1 MPGGSLEICCAS
13 VARASGRGVG
23 SGSTHHHLAVTLAAS
38 TPLETAPAVLEIGM
52 VLLLA
57 VAAGWL
63 ARRFGLPAVLGY
75 LGVGLLVSPFTPGY
89 VADRGQLQVLA
100 DVGVVL
106 LLFEV
111 GIEVNPL
118 RLGREHRAVLL
129 AATAQ
134 VLITTLATGG
144 VALLLGVSFA
154 GSALIGLSIA
164 LSSSV
169 VVVNITRSRR
179 RTTNAATEAALLSWS
194 VMQDMTGVAFALVLL
209 ASVGLADRP
218 PATAAAVILAFIV
231 LVALAAWALP
241 RLLNRLHHEH
251 DLFLLLSVGSGLALA
266 GLGAR
271 YFGVPLALAAFV
283 AGLAVGES
291 PAAAE
296 ARRRILPFR
305 DLFAV
310 LFFVSLGSLVDP
322 SAMLAALP
330 WLAFLLGAV
339 ALAKV
344 VPILLLARLARI
356 RDVRPWQMAIGL
368 GQIGEFS
375 FVLASIVLGRAL
387 IPASLYSAVLVAV
400 VLTIAISTTL
410 VKLGHAPAPAPVATS
425 G

>member
-1 MPGGSLEICCAS
+1 MLLDAF
-13 VARASGRGVG
+13 A
-23 SGSTHHHLAVTLAAS
+23 
-38 TPLETAPAVLEIGM
+38 PLETAPAVFEIGM

-57 VAAGWL
+57 VGAGWI
-63 ARRFGLPAVLGY
+63 ARRLGLPAVLGY
-75 LGVGLLVSPFTPGY
+75 LAAGLIVSPFTPGY
-89 VADRGQLQVLA
+89 VADRNQLQVLA

-118 RLGREHRAVLL
+118 RLGREHRSVLW
-129 AATAQ
+129 AAPAQ
-134 VLITTLATGG
+134 VVITTLAAGG
-144 VALLLGVSFA
+144 GAYLLGVSLA

-164 LSSSV
+164 ISSSV

-179 RTTNAATEAALLSWS
+179 RTTNPATEAALLSWS

-209 ASVGLADRP
+209 AGLGLADRP
-218 PATAAAVILAFIV
+218 PATAAVFILAFV
-231 LVALAAWALP
+231 ALVAAAAWVLP
-241 RLLNRLHHEH
+241 RMLGRLHSEH

-271 YFGVPLALAAFV
+271 FFGVPLALAAFV

-310 LFFVSLGSLVDP
+310 LFFVSLGSLIDP
-322 SAMLAALP
+322 SAVPGALP

-339 ALAKV
+339 ALAKL
-344 VPILLLARLARI
+344 VPVLLFSRLARI
-356 RDVRPWQMAIGL
+356 PDVRHWQMAVGL

-387 IPASLYSAVLVAV
+387 IPPTLYSALLAAV
-400 VLTIAISTTL
+400 VVTIVISTTL
-410 VKLGHAPAPAPVATS
+410 VKVGRRPVPAPATAA

>member
-1 MPGGSLEICCAS
+1 MLPAAS
-13 VARASGRGVG
+13 V
-23 SGSTHHHLAVTLAAS
+23 
-38 TPLETAPAVLEIGM
+38 PLETAPAVLEIGM

-57 VAAGWL
+57 VGAGWL
-63 ARRFGLPAVLGY
+63 ARRIGLPAVLGY
-75 LGVGLLVSPFTPGY
+75 LAVGLVVSPFTPGY

-129 AATAQ
+129 AAPAQ

-144 VALLLGVSFA
+144 VAFLLGVSFA

-179 RTTNAATEAALLSWS
+179 RTTNPATEATLLSWS
-194 VMQDMTGVAFALVLL
+194 VMQDMSGVAFALVLL
-209 ASVGLADRP
+209 AGIGLADRP
-218 PATAAAVILAFIV
+218 PLIAAAFILAFIV
-231 LVALAAWALP
+231 LVGLSAWALP
-241 RLLNRLHHEH
+241 RLLGRLHGEH

-266 GLGAR
+266 GVGAR
-271 YFGVPLALAAFV
+271 FFGVPLALAAFV

-322 SAMLAALP
+322 LAMFGALP
-330 WLAFLLGAV
+330 WLAFLVVAV
-339 ALAKV
+339 AIAKV
-344 VPILLLARLARI
+344 VPVLLLSRLARI
-356 RDVRPWQMAIGL
+356 PEVRPWQLAIGL

-375 FVLASIVLGRAL
+375 FVLASLVLGREL
-387 IPASLYSAVLVAV
+387 IPPELYNAILVAV
-400 VLTIAISTTL
+400 VLTIAVSTTL
-410 VKLGHAPAPAPVATS
+410 VRLGHRAPIAAAT
-425 G
+425 

>member
-1 MPGGSLEICCAS
+1 
-13 VARASGRGVG
+13 VF
-23 SGSTHHHLAVTLAAS
+23 
-38 TPLETAPAVLEIGM
+38 EIGM
-52 VLLLA
+52 ILLLA
-57 VAAGWL
+57 VGAGWL
-63 ARRFGLPAVLGY
+63 ARRLGLPAVLGY
-75 LGVGLLVSPFTPGY
+75 LGAGLIVSPFTPGY
-89 VADRGQLQVLA
+89 VADRNQLQVLA

-118 RLGREHRAVLL
+118 RLGREHRAVLW
-129 AATAQ
+129 AAPAQVVITSVATA
-134 VLITTLATGG
+134 G
-144 VALLLGVSFA
+144 VAFLLGVSLA
-154 GSALIGLSIA
+154 GAALIGLCIA

-179 RTTNAATEAALLSWS
+179 RTTNPATEAALLSWS

-209 ASVGLADRP
+209 ASFGLADRP
-218 PATAAAVILAFIV
+218 PAEAAAFIV
-231 LVALAAWALP
+231 AFVVLVGAAAWMLP
-241 RLLNRLHHEH
+241 RLLGRLHTEH

-271 YFGVPLALAAFV
+271 FFGVPLALAAFV

-310 LFFVSLGSLVDP
+310 LFFVSLGSLIDP
-322 SAMLAALP
+322 SAIPGALP

-339 ALAKV
+339 LIAKLIPV
-344 VPILLLARLARI
+344 LLLSRLARI
-356 RDVRPWQMAIGL
+356 PEVRPWQMALGL
-368 GQIGEFS
+368 GQVGEFS
-375 FVLASIVLGRAL
+375 FVLASIVVGRAL
-387 IPASLYSAVLVAV
+387 IPPELYSAVLASV
-400 VLTIAISTTL
+400 VVTIVISATL
-410 VKLGHAPAPAPVATS
+410 VRLGRRPVGTTVPSA